1 MPSDDFE
8 DLWTTHLRSVTRT
21 AYLITGD
28 AQEAHD
34 CAQEA
39 FVRALQQWRKVSR
52 LERPEGWV
60 HRVATNLAISSARR
74 QKRRA
79 PFSALE
85 PIGPEPSPP
94 DDALRRALMVLT
106 PPQRAAIALRF
117 YLDWS
122 VDDVAEALGKA
133 PGTVRALTHQ
143 GMERLRGLLHEESVD
158 E

>member
-8 DLWTTHLRSVTRT
+8 ELWRDHFRSVTRT

-39 FVRALQQWRKVSR
+39 FARALQRWSKVGGM
-52 LERPEGWV
+52 EKPEGWV
-60 HRVATNLAISSARR
+60 HRVAMNLAISSARR
-74 QKRRA
+74 RRFPWRIETPTVA
-79 PFSALE
+79 PA
-85 PIGPEPSPP
+85 PEPP
-94 DDALRRALMVLT
+94 DDGLRRALLRLT
-106 PPQRAAIALRF
+106 PAQRAVIALRF

-122 VDDVAEALGKA
+122 VQDVAEALGKA

-143 GMERLRGLLHEESVD
+143 AMQRLRESLQETTD